1 MELVIKLLTVMGMGA
16 VELWTAIPAG
26 FALQLHPA
34 VIGLTAALG
43 SMMGAL
49 VVILLGDHLRGWL
62 LRHYGRRANRKGKPG
77 SLNRILQRYGV
88 VGFALVTPLV
98 TGVPVGAALGLALGI
113 PANRLFLWLSFGI
126 ICYATVLTLA
136 GVMGLAA
143 IFRH

>member
-1 MELVIKLLTVMGMGA
+1 MELVIKLLTVMGLGA

-26 FALQLHPA
+26 FALQLHP
-34 VIGLTAALG
+34 VIIGLTAAL
-43 SMMGAL
+43 GAL